1 VDIRSLGVL
10 ALGRMEVRMPK
21 SRPPYSPEFRAEA
34 VRLVCREGG
43 TIAGVASDLGCSAES
58 LRHWIKQADLD
69 HGRRSDGMT
78 SEEREEL
85 TRLRR
90 RVRILE
96 QEREILKKA
105 AAWFAKESGSIP

>member
-1 VDIRSLGVL
+1 
-10 ALGRMEVRMPK
+10 MESRMPK

-34 VRLVCREGG
+34 VRLVRQEGG
-43 TIAGVASDLGCSAES
+43 TISGVAADLGCSAES
-58 LRHWIKQADLD
+58 LRHWIRQADLD
-69 HGRRSDGMT
+69 EGRRAGGIT
-78 SEEREEL
+78 SEEHLEL